1 VTWNNFSAYL
11 ASQSAATANI
21 NNARGKTLSANPRLG
36 SGLGE
41 VKTLSGAVS
50 GNRIIQ
56 LAVKIF
62 F

>member
-1 VTWNNFSAYL
+1 V
-11 ASQSAATANI
+11 
-21 NNARGKTLSANPRLG
+21 RGTTLGGNPRLG
-36 SGLGE
+36 NGVGE
-41 VKTLSGAVS
+41 VNTLSGTVS